1 MQFGGRDVLHE
12 LETVF
17 VMREDERDF
26 GVRVLFVRHHQ
37 REGVLC
43 GRHRKGRSAQGTDD
57 CHLIF
62 RQIRVEI
69 VPCSRNLQ
77 RDDHALRDAEAVADP
92 FLRPC
97 LDGMPVRMAEIQNLA
112 KAFFTEVLMDD
123 IRLRLGGHRGDF
135 RDERQIT
142 VDQSFQIFLNESR
155 EIAMAD
161 DSGLEIDYIPGL
173 LEDFAPLVEKGGL
186 EYTIGSVHLIP
197 QPESI
202 GYIRSHP
209 TEAADY
215 LWMIDGAKYERY
227 DEGLQRLFGGD
238 IKRGVRAFFEQNNCM
253 IESQRPT
260 IVGHFDKIVM
270 NNKDRYFHYDE
281 KWFLDLV
288 YETVQLIH
296 ETGCICEVNTRGI
309 YKGRHYDFYPARQTL
324 RHMNTLGIPVIV
336 STDAHLP
343 EDLLHTEGAF
353 EFLEEIG
360 YRNVLSN
367 PFTA

>member
-1 MQFGGRDVLHE
+1 MLSNYHNHSNYCDGKATLREMVDFAVAHGFEE
-12 LETVF
+12 LGFSGHSPLPYLNTFSIKQDRYLDYCNE
-17 VMREDERDF
+17 
-26 GVRVLFVRHHQ
+26 VR
-37 REGVLC
+37 
-43 GRHRKGRSAQGTDD
+43 
-57 CHLIF
+57 
-62 RQIRVEI
+62 
-69 VPCSRNLQ
+69 
-77 RDDHALRDAEAVADP
+77 ALRDEYAD
-92 FLRPC
+92 
-97 LDGMPVRMAEIQNLA
+97 
-112 KAFFTEVLMDD
+112 
-123 IRLRLGGHRGDF
+123 RLKIHL
-135 RDERQIT
+135 
-142 VDQSFQIFLNESR
+142 
-155 EIAMAD
+155 
-161 DSGLEIDYIPGL
+161 GLEIDYVPGL
-173 LEDFAPLVEKGGL
+173 CEDFRPLIETGGL

-227 DEGLQRLFGGD
+227 DEGLQWLFGGD
-238 IKRGVRAFFEQNNCM
+238 IKRGVRAFFDQNNRM

-343 EDLLHTEGAF
+343 EDLLHTEGAY
-353 EFLEEIG
+353 EFLEEID